1 MLSLLQKNF
10 ITLLK
15 KPNFLSFWGPCL
27 TEFEQDWRL
36 FSPTLPENVVQGAA
50 EPNTQMSAYPIF
62 DKFGKL
68 SGEKKN
74 LEIGQ
79 DLTVLNQ
86 KHILLL
92 HTQYLEDSTAPAL
105 N

>member
-1 MLSLLQKNF
+1 
-10 ITLLK
+10 
-15 KPNFLSFWGPCL
+15 
-27 TEFEQDWRL
+27 
-36 FSPTLPENVVQGAA
+36 
-50 EPNTQMSAYPIF
+50 MSAYPIF

-68 SGEKKN
+68 SGETKN

-79 DLTVLNQ
+79 DLTLLDPKQ
-86 KHILLL
+86 ISLL